1 MLTLPKDTEETV
13 VAKVLQ
19 ALTELSELRLF
30 QKMRIWELMS
40 AVLGFLYH
48 PNVWIRQ
55 GEICRIPPSLSIS
68 HFNLAAVSFLAS
80 AARQLPKT
88 DVWCILYPSLKYFL
102 RSDVR
107 DLDEETLLTFVKEPV
122 SASCISELL

>member
-1 MLTLPKDTEETV
+1 MFFYAGRLLLKADYGLDTEEIV

-30 QKMRIWELMS
+30 QKIRIWELMS
-40 AVLGFLYH
+40 TVLGFLYH

-55 GEICRIPPSLSIS
+55 
-68 HFNLAAVSFLAS
+68 AAVSFLAS

-88 DVWCILYPSLKYFL
+88 EVWCILYPSLKYFL

-107 DLDEETLLTFVKEPV
+107 DLDEETLLSCVKPPV
-122 SASCISELL
+122 GAFFSRPLPAY